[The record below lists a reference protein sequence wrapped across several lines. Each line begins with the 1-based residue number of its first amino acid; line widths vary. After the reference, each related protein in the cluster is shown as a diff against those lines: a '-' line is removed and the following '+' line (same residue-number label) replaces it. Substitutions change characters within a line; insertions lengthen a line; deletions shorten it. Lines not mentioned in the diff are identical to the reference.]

1 MSIILGAVKSH
12 RICLI
17 LACVTVA
24 AQAAMAGPAARSV
37 PEARVRVD
45 HHLHEV
51 LNVTG
56 RLGVV
61 LAAPCP
67 TFATAEEW
75 KKFQEARVNDVV
87 LLLAHLEQAWV
98 EAKSVKDDGLR
109 REAKAPRRQVEQGRR
124 LVAKLQTCAEENHAS
139 FSPLGVWM
147 RIEREV
153 PQRQAEIALPE

>member
-1 MSIILGAVKSH
+1 MKARRVGV
-12 RICLI
+12 I
-17 LACVTVA
+17 LACVPFA
-24 AQAAMAGPAARSV
+24 AQVAIAAPASRSV

-51 LNVTG
+51 ENVAG

-75 KKFQEARVNDVV
+75 TKFQEARVNDVV
-87 LLLAHLEQAWV
+87 LLLAHVEQAWI
-98 EAKSVKDDGLR
+98 EAKSVKDDDLR

-139 FSPLGVWM
+139 FNPLGVWM

-153 PQRQAEIALPE
+153 PRRQAEIALPE